1 MTTFAQVGD
10 LDWKGASRYRPAAM
24 IAALALTAS
33 VLMADYLTG
42 FEIRLSVLYLLPVAL
57 ATWVAGLGAGVLV
70 SVAAAVAWGLIF
82 QASHTYSGQWHF
94 YWEVALNTCMFVLFA
109 LLLARL
115 RDALHRSDARFVTAM
130 QSLDAAVYVTEARGA
145 RILFAN
151 RRFQETFP
159 DAALKRDAAPLR
171 ERLAAVRERNGD
183 YHSSEVVD
191 HATQRW
197 YLRGARDVRWV
208 DGSQAQ
214 LHVLTD
220 VSDSRHARNLRR
232 QHEET
237 LHRTSRVVA
246 LAEMASSLGHELNQP
261 LGAIGAYLEA
271 CERLLGNPQPDLAAL
286 REVIGKC
293 RSQAGR
299 SGTILRRVREF
310 VARREPVRRETDLNG
325 MVADVIRL
333 LHAEAQ
339 ADGISIELEA
349 DPAAAPAPFD
359 RVLLEQA
366 LVNLLRNAMEA
377 LAGGP
382 LERRRIVV
390 RTQTDPHGEATLS
403 VEDNGTGLA
412 AEVAGRLFTSFV
424 TTKPGGTGLGLS
436 ICRTI
441 VEAHGGR
448 LFHEPLAN
456 GGCAFRLTLPG
467 GAP

>member
-1 MTTFAQVGD
+1 
-10 LDWKGASRYRPAAM
+10 M
-24 IAALALTAS
+24 IVVLALTAS
-33 VLMADYLTG
+33 VLIADYLTG
-42 FEIRLSVLYLLPVAL
+42 FEVRLSVLYLLPVAL
-57 ATWVAGLGAGVLV
+57 ATWVAGLGAGVSV
-70 SVAAAVAWGLIF
+70 SIAAAGAWGLMF
-82 QASHTYSGQWHF
+82 RASHTYSGQWIL
-94 YWEVALNTCMFVLFA
+94 YWEAALNIGTFVLFA

-115 RDALHRSDARFVTAM
+115 RDALHRADARFVTAM
-130 QSLDAAVYVTEARGA
+130 QSLDAAVYVTDARGA

-151 RRFQETFP
+151 RRFLETFP
-159 DAALKRDAAPLR
+159 DAERKRDAAPLR
-171 ERLAAVRERNGD
+171 ERLVETRERDGD
-183 YHSSEVVD
+183 RRSSEVVD
-191 HATQRW
+191 QDTQRW
-197 YLRGARDVRWV
+197 YLLSERDVRWV
-208 DGSQAQ
+208 DGSQAE

-220 VSDSRHARNLRR
+220 ISDSRHARNLRR

-271 CERLLGNPQPDLAAL
+271 CERLLGNPQPDVAAL

-325 MVADVIRL
+325 VLADVIRL
-333 LHAEAQ
+333 LHAEARN
-339 ADGISIELEA
+339 DGISIELEA
-349 DPAAAPAPFD
+349 DASAAPAPFD

-366 LVNLLRNAMEA
+366 LVNLLRNAIEA

-382 LERRRIVV
+382 LEGRRVVV
-390 RTQTDPHGEATLS
+390 RTQANSRGEATVS

-436 ICRTI
+436 ICRSI

-456 GGCAFRLTLPG
+456 GGCAFRFTLPG